1 MILGSPS
8 RKAHCLAMALV
19 AGVLALFP
27 GRLYSQSVTGT
38 PVADP
43 EFLNCR
49 ICSTDVRTSCPSLNV
64 RRQVRPTFIAL
75 PGNSLLSEHR
85 QNDPTDSSLH
95 MSAPFFAA
103 YVSTARHLWFLA
115 PQPFGRPPFWPETQQ
130 SPSESQKKKRR
141 EKTHNPS
148 ASPGSPHH
156 IFYVV
161 PAFNVS
167 YQRRFTPLTARG
179 KWDEWLQST
188 YDPRGFGLYAFE
200 SATLEYSSSDGFCGY
215 GKGWGGYGECY
226 GSVEA
231 DANISS
237 FLGDYLFP
245 VVMHQDP
252 RYFRLGEGGFGKRVW
267 HAISHVFVTY
277 NDSGHT
283 VFYTSALSGTFI
295 AAGISNLYYP
305 SQDVGFGQ
313 TMSRAALDLGNTAL
327 FNLAAE
333 FWPDIHRKLHF

>member
-1 MILGSPS
+1 MRSDDS
-8 RKAHCLAMALV
+8 
-19 AGVLALFP
+19 F
-27 GRLYSQSVTGT
+27 RL
-38 PVADP
+38 
-43 EFLNCR
+43 
-49 ICSTDVRTSCPSLNV
+49 
-64 RRQVRPTFIAL
+64 
-75 PGNSLLSEHR
+75 
-85 QNDPTDSSLH
+85 
-95 MSAPFFAA
+95 APFGAA
-103 YVSTARHLWFLA
+103 TSTFSTGFVSARRAAAHPRAECDSLGGNASDIWLLRPSQIPTLNQQLMSRWGLQNSPLQRVGKDDRRHWRLAEKLSLGLSPQLESRLRAQTCPRLGLDGASLWGQNQLH
-115 PQPFGRPPFWPETQQ
+115 
-130 SPSESQKKKRR
+130 PSESQKKKRK
-141 EKTHNPS
+141 EKAHNPS
-148 ASPGSPHH
+148 ATSGSPHH

-167 YQRRFTPLTARG
+167 YQRKFTPLTPRG
-179 KWDEWLQST
+179 KWDEWLEST
-188 YDPRGFGLYAFE
+188 WDPRGFALYAFE

-245 VVMHQDP
+245 VLMHQDP

-305 SQDVGFGQ
+305 SQDVGFSK
-313 TMSRAALDLGNTAL
+313 TISRAALDLGNTAL

-333 FWPDIHRKLHF
+333 FWPDIHRNLHF

>member
-1 MILGSPS
+1 MRDGHGLRPL
-8 RKAHCLAMALV
+8 LAV
-19 AGVLALFP
+19 AFLIGFVQA
-27 GRLYSQSVTGT
+27 R
-38 PVADP
+38 PVAARPRAGCDSLDGNGSDLWLLRP
-43 EFLNCR
+43 SQIPTLNEQPASCR
-49 ICSTDVRTSCPSLNV
+49 GLQNAPLPRLGRDGHWHWRFDGKLSAGLSPQVESRLRAGTYPGLGLDDRASLWD
-64 RRQVRPTFIAL
+64 
-75 PGNSLLSEHR
+75 
-85 QNDPTDSSLH
+85 QN
-95 MSAPFFAA
+95 
-103 YVSTARHLWFLA
+103 
-115 PQPFGRPPFWPETQQ
+115 QQ
-130 SPSESQKKKRR
+130 NASESQKKKKK

-148 ASPGSPHH
+148 ATSGSPHH

-167 YQRRFTPLTARG
+167 YQRKFTPLTPRG

-188 YDPRGFGLYAFE
+188 YDPRGFALYAFE

-237 FLGDYLFP
+237 LLGDFLLP

-283 VFYTSALSGTFI
+283 VFFASALSGTFI
-295 AAGISNLYYP
+295 AAGLSNFYYP
-305 SQDVGFGQ
+305 SQDVGFGD

-333 FWPDIHRKLHF
+333 FWPDFERKIHHVF